1 MQRWRWQFKT
11 EQEYISTA
19 VMFKSGLYSFKASCH
34 SHSDAAAFT
43 INMNIKPMVIKLLFL
58 RLVVITQN
66 LQLFFDL
73 YNKIH
78 Q

>member
-19 VMFKSGLYSFKASCH
+19 VMFKSGLYSFKATCH

-43 INMNIKPMVIKLLFL
+43 INMNIKPMVI
-58 RLVVITQN
+58 RLVVITHN
-66 LQLFFDL
+66 LQGFFFHL
-73 YNKIH
+73 YNKNH